1 MMTASEKEQ
10 HMIRQQVRRVAGA
23 GLIVMSLLGTAVVV
37 SPRLGAQAPV
47 DLNSPD
53 SIRVTLEAQ
62 LKKRVRVK
70 LVSGQDLE
78 GQVAQLGS
86 HAVLLTELAG
96 MEFYDATVRLDQIA
110 AVVVRRAGR

>member
-1 MMTASEKEQ
+1 
-10 HMIRQQVRRVAGA
+10 MIRQRVRRFAVTGLVA
-23 GLIVMSLLGTAVVV
+23 MSLGAAAVAVT
-37 SPRLGAQAPV
+37 PRLQAQAQV
-47 DLNSPD
+47 DFNSPD
-53 SIRVTLEAQ
+53 STRAILEGQ

-78 GQVAQLGS
+78 GQVAQIGS

>member
-1 MMTASEKEQ
+1 
-10 HMIRQQVRRVAGA
+10 MIRQQIRRVAGA
-23 GLIVMSLLGTAVVV
+23 GLVAMSLLGTAIVVA
-37 SPRLGAQAPV
+37 PQLGAQTSV
-47 DLNSPD
+47 DPNSPD
-53 SIRVTLEAQ
+53 SIRATLEAQ

-110 AVVVRRAGR
+110 AVVVRKAGR